1 MKNIL
6 ASHGTKLVGVGVF
19 ALAVH
24 APSIVS
30 AQSAMT
36 QPSQTEPVAAEP
48 EGESARALFQRG
60 EAAYAQGGY
69 EEAAT
74 LWERAYALDSRV
86 GLQFNLSQAYER
98 LGRLEDAAAALQ
110 RYVEGTSP
118 DDARLADARARLSAI
133 RERIS
138 RTSIRLDGGP
148 EGAVLLIDGV
158 DQGRLPRRD
167 PLPVASGNH
176 EVRVRAAG
184 YRDFVASVA
193 VTAGQVADVHVTM
206 EVAQSTSSGPP
217 VGPIVTLA
225 TGGVLIITGLAL
237 GGVALDQA
245 GRATSRTG
253 ADADSART
261 MALVSDVLWV
271 TGAAAAAAGVIWL
284 VVELGA
290 SSPSDQA
297 SAFQMVP
304 YASPDGAGA
313 VATLRF

>member
-1 MKNIL
+1 MMKNIMV
-6 ASHGTKLVGVGVF
+6 SRGTKLVG
-19 ALAVH
+19 ALALSIY
-24 APSIVS
+24 APSNVS

-36 QPSQTEPVAAEP
+36 QPPPEEAVAEP
-48 EGESARALFQRG
+48 AGEDARALFQRG

-74 LWERAYALDSRV
+74 LWERAYGLDARV

-98 LGRLEDAAAALQ
+98 LGRLEEAAAALQ
-110 RYVEGTSP
+110 RYVEATSP
-118 DDARLADARARLSAI
+118 DDTRLPDARARLSAI

-138 RTSIRLDGGP
+138 RTAIRLEGGP

-176 EVRVRAAG
+176 EVRVRAPG

-193 VTAGQVADVHVTM
+193 VTAGQAADVRVTM
-206 EVAQSTSSGPP
+206 EAASSGPP
-217 VGPIVTLA
+217 IGPIVTLA

-245 GRATSRTG
+245 GRATSRIG
-253 ADADSART
+253 PDAESART
-261 MALVSDVLWV
+261 MALVSDVLWA

-284 VVELGA
+284 VVELG
-290 SSPSDQA
+290 SSPSSEQV